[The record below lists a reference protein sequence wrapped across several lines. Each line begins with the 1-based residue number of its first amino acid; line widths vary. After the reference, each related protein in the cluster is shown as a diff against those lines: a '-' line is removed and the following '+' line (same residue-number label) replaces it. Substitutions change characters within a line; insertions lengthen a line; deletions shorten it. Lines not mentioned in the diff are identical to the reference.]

1 MPLWDS
7 LLVLQQHAEGL
18 PVTDSVGGEIKAIQE
33 SRSLL
38 EGDDAITPL
47 ISDLAQALREAIT
60 SNYSN
65 RTEAITN
72 ATSNLNADCKWN
84 ELSESDRDQLIVK
97 HQLSAL
103 ATPQIGTLNE
113 LLAELNKATLSA
125 RHSALEA
132 IPQRATNALNE
143 AVKILTPNAKPVTL
157 LRCSLDTEEE
167 VNQWIDDTK
176 IKLLNAISTGPI
188 ILN

>member
-1 MPLWDS
+1 M
-7 LLVLQQHAEGL
+7 
-18 PVTDSVGGEIKAIQE
+18 
-33 SRSLL
+33 
-38 EGDDAITPL
+38 
-47 ISDLAQALREAIT
+47 
-60 SNYSN
+60 
-65 RTEAITN
+65 
-72 ATSNLNADCKWN
+72 NADCKWN